1 MAALLSRINWL
12 WRLFA
17 TGLAFTVFG
26 VGGLL
31 LPLYALPV
39 LLLTPA
45 GDARERRA
53 RWLVHVNFK
62 AFMHMMQGLGIMR
75 FKARHLDDL
84 RRPGQL
90 ILANHPSLIDVVFLI
105 SLLPQADCVV
115 KANLLK
121 NPTMRGVIGL
131 AGYIANNDPEQVLE
145 AARASMRRGNSLII
159 FPEGTRTVPGK
170 PIRMQRGAANVA
182 LRLGRPIRPVLIT
195 VEPDTLTKHRPWYQ
209 IPAEGPFVMTLTAMP
224 ELPVSTVY
232 ERMPPALAAR
242 KLTRSLEDY
251 FTEELR
257 THGIAGT

>member
-1 MAALLSRINWL
+1 MAALIRRVNWL

-17 TGLAFTVFG
+17 TGLAFSVFG
-26 VGGLL
+26 LGGLL
-31 LPLYALPV
+31 LPLYGLPL

-45 GDARERRA
+45 GVARERRA
-53 RWLVHVNFK
+53 RWLVHVNFR
-62 AFMHMMQGLGIMR
+62 AFMHLMQGLGIMR
-75 FKARHLDDL
+75 FEARQLAQL
-84 RRPGQL
+84 QKPGQL

-115 KANLLK
+115 KASLLR

-145 AARASMRRGNSLII
+145 AARASMQRGNSLII

-170 PIRMQRGAANVA
+170 PIRMQRGAANMA

-195 VEPDTLTKHRPWYQ
+195 VQPDTLTKNRPWYQ
-209 IPAEGPFVMTLTAMP
+209 IPETGPFVMTLTAMP
-224 ELPVSTVY
+224 ELPVTSVY
-232 ERMPPALAAR
+232 QQLPPALAAR
-242 KLTRSLEDY
+242 QLTRSLEDY
-251 FTEELR
+251 FTEELK